1 MVHTPVLLDEAIEQ
15 LNIKKDGIY
24 VDATLGDGGHSTEIL
39 KNIGS
44 GRLIS
49 IDCDINSIDWVKK
62 NNHLA
67 TVDNWIIE
75 YANFSEIED
84 ILKSK
89 NIQKIDGILF
99 DIGLSSRQLANKA
112 RGFSYYGDGAI
123 DMRMDDRLQVSAKD
137 LLMALSA
144 KELTRLFN
152 KYGEEKYS
160 AEIARSIVR
169 QRKDNNLNTIRDL
182 VQAIYSAVPQNYD
195 RGRKHPARRVFQA
208 LRIAV
213 NDEIFGL
220 EKALTKV
227 LPFLNTGGR
236 IVVITY
242 HSLEEKVVQKFIQ
255 DNFEKL
261 VILTPTPI
269 KPSPEETERNQRA
282 RSAKMYVIEIM
293 NK

>member
-15 LNIKKDGIY
+15 LKIKKDGVY

-44 GRLIS
+44 GKLIS
-49 IDCDINSIDWVKK
+49 IDCDINSINWVKN

-67 TVDNWIIE
+67 SVDNWNIE
-75 YANFSEIED
+75 YANFSEIEE
-84 ILKSK
+84 ILKAK
-89 NIQKIDGILF
+89 GIKKIDGILF
-99 DIGLSSRQLANKA
+99 DIGLSSRQLANKT
-112 RGFSYYGDGAI
+112 RGFSYYGDGEI
-123 DMRMDDRLQVSAKD
+123 DMRMDERLQVKAKD

-144 KELTRLFN
+144 KELTQLFN

-160 AEIARSIVR
+160 AEIARSIAR
-169 QRKDNNLNTIRDL
+169 QKKDGNLNTIRDL

-220 EKALTKV
+220 EKALVKV
-227 LPFLNTGGR
+227 LPFINIGGR

-242 HSLEEKVVQKFIQ
+242 HSLEEKVVQRFIQ
-255 DNFEKL
+255 DNFNKL

-269 KPSPEETERNQRA
+269 QPNTEEIEKNQRA
-282 RSAKMYVIEIM
+282 RSAKMYVVEI
-293 NK
+293 NNE